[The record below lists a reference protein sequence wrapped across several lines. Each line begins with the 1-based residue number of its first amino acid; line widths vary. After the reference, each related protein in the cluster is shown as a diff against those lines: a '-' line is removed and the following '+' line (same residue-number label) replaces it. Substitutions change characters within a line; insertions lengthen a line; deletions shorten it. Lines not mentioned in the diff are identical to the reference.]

1 MINLKNKT
9 KQTIMSLTKQQKT
22 DNATYFLNQIRI
34 INEGGTYSWLDEQE
48 TYIIKGG
55 KMYATS
61 QNGYNRI
68 CDITPYKFSKQYIRP
83 ATKFG

>member
-1 MINLKNKT
+1 MP
-9 KQTIMSLTKQQKT
+9 LTKQQKT
-22 DNATYFLNQIRI
+22 DNATHFLYAIRM
-34 INEGGTYSWLDEQE
+34 INEGGTYCWLKEQE
-48 TYIIKGG
+48 TFIIKGG

-83 ATKFG
+83 ATKLGR

>member
-1 MINLKNKT
+1 MI
-9 KQTIMSLTKQQKT
+9 
-22 DNATYFLNQIRI
+22 R
-34 INEGGTYSWLDEQE
+34 EGGTYCWLEEQE
-48 TYIIKGG
+48 TFIIKGG

-83 ATKFG
+83 ATKLGR